1 MKTRLYKFKALI
13 ASVSMMAVLAMAGG
27 CYNIGYMGHPQIES
41 IGIAPVTNQTTGYNA
56 AFEMRNLLC
65 EQFMND
71 GTYKLKGLQDSDCLL
86 YANIV
91 GFDVSKSRD
100 TSRDDDVTFRVI
112 EWNITVTVEFSVIIP
127 GRKEPVIPK
136 REVSGSARFQ
146 SSGDMENS
154 RRSGLRMACRS
165 AAQTIV
171 QYTTEAW

>member
-1 MKTRLYKFKALI
+1 MKIGSRWLSIIAVSAVMLLI
-13 ASVSMMAVLAMAGG
+13 GG

-41 IGIAPVTNQTTGYNA
+41 IGVATVTNQTTSYNA
-56 AFEMRNLLC
+56 SFEMRNLLC

-71 GTYKLKGLQDSDCLL
+71 GTYKLKNINEADCLV

-91 GFDVSKSRD
+91 DFLVTKSRD

-112 EWNITVTVEFSVIIP
+112 EWRITVNVEFTVIIP
-127 GRKEPVIPK
+127 GRKEPVISK
-136 REVSGSARFQ
+136 RIVSGTAIFQ

-154 RRSGLRMACRS
+154 RRSGLRMACRD